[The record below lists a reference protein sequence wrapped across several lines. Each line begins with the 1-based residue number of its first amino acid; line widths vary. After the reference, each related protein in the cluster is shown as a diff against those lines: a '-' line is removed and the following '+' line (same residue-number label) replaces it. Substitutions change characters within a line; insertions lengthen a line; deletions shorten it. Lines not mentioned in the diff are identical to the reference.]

1 MTGLAARSDGRW
13 VNALRLT
20 SDPRPGLRTRA
31 LLVAT
36 AGAVLALAPAAA
48 GAVRARPADSFV
60 RSVGVNVHLGYT
72 GSAYY
77 RIDQVRAVLAELGAR
92 YVRDGVGLNRPDVY
106 ARMRALAAD
115 GVRVNLIVGD
125 PQRRWGIGTLSQQLE
140 MIDRELRPAA
150 ASLEAPNEYDNQ
162 GDSRWAAALGSYQRR
177 LWAGANARPGLARLP
192 VIGPSLVSG
201 ESYDRVGAL
210 DRWMDAG
217 NIHPYPGGDPADR
230 DSHLEEE
237 LELAAKV
244 AGDRP
249 VQATESGYHNSVGDT
264 SGHLPASERAA
275 GIYMPRL
282 FLDYFRRGIRRTYAY
297 ELIDAAGDPRR
308 SEDGRFGLLR
318 SDFSRKPAFT
328 AMKRLI
334 ALLADRGPAF
344 RPGRLAFSLR
354 GAAPSTRR
362 LLLQK
367 RDGAFYLVL
376 WNQAS
381 VWSPE
386 RRVDLDPPDRR
397 VTLALKRPIARAEV
411 YRPNGSAAPVRTARG
426 LQALTLPVSEQ
437 VTVVRLERRSRRP
450 RGYSRR

>member
-1 MTGLAARSDGRW
+1 
-13 VNALRLT
+13 VNALFPT
-20 SDPRPGLRTRA
+20 HRA
-31 LLVAT
+31 RSRSGACAVLVAT
-36 AGAVLALAPAAA
+36 LCAVLALAPAAP
-48 GAVRARPADSFV
+48 GAVQARPADSFV
-60 RSVGVNVHLGYT
+60 ESVGVNVHLGYT

-77 RIDQVRAVLAELGAR
+77 RIEKVRAALAELGAR
-92 YVRDGVGLNRPDVY
+92 YIRDGVGLDRPDVY

-125 PQRRWGIGTLSQQLE
+125 PQRRWGIGTLAQQLE

-162 GDSRWAAALGSYQRR
+162 GDPRWAAALGDYQRR

-201 ESYDRVGAL
+201 ESHDQLGAL
-210 DRWMDAG
+210 GRWMDEG
-217 NIHPYPGGDPADR
+217 NIHPYPGGDPPDR

-237 LELAAKV
+237 LEMAAKV

-249 VQATESGYHNSVGDT
+249 VQATESGYHNSLGET
-264 SGHLPASERAA
+264 GHLPASERAA
-275 GIYMPRL
+275 GVYMPRL
-282 FLDYFRRGIRRTYAY
+282 FLDYFRRGIRRTFAY
-297 ELIDAAGDPRR
+297 ELIDAAGDRDR
-308 SEDGRFGLLR
+308 SEDSRFGLLR
-318 SDFSRKPAFT
+318 SDFSEKPAFT

-344 RPGRLAFSLR
+344 RPGSLGFSLR
-354 GAAPSTRR
+354 GALPSTRW

-367 RDGAFYLVL
+367 RDGVFYLVL

-381 VWSPE
+381 VWSPR

-397 VTLALKRPIARAEV
+397 VTLALEQPIARADL
-411 YRPNGSAAPVRTARG
+411 YRPNDSAVPVRTARG
-426 LQALTLPVSEQ
+426 LTELTLPVSEEI
-437 VTVVRLERRSRRP
+437 TVVRLVRRLRRP
-450 RGYSRR
+450 GYSRR

>member
-1 MTGLAARSDGRW
+1 M
-13 VNALRLT
+13 
-20 SDPRPGLRTRA
+20 
-31 LLVAT
+31 
-36 AGAVLALAPAAA
+36 ALAPAAS
-48 GAVRARPADSFV
+48 GAFRARPADSFV
-60 RSVGVNVHLGYT
+60 ESVGVNVHLGYT

-77 RIDQVRAVLAELGAR
+77 RIDKVRTALAELGTR
-92 YVRDGVGLNRPDVY
+92 YVRDGVGLSRPDVY
-106 ARMRALAAD
+106 ARMRALAGD

-125 PQRRWGIGTLSQQLE
+125 PQRRWGIGTLGRQLA
-140 MIDRELRPAA
+140 MIDRELSRAA
-150 ASLEAPNEYDNQ
+150 ASLEAPNEYDNA
-162 GDSRWAAALGSYQRR
+162 GDPHWAAALSDYQRR
-177 LWAGANARPGLARLP
+177 LWAGANARPDLARLP
-192 VIGPSLVSG
+192 VIGPSLVSRR
-201 ESYDRVGAL
+201 SHDRLGAL

-217 NIHPYPGGDPADR
+217 NIHPYPGGDPPDR

-237 LELAAKV
+237 LEMAAKV

-249 VQATESGYHNSVGDT
+249 VQATESGYHNAVGDR

-297 ELIDAAGDPRR
+297 ELIDAAGDRER
-308 SEDGRFGLLR
+308 SEDSSFGLLR

-354 GAAPSTRR
+354 NAPPGTRR

-367 RDGAFYLVL
+367 RDGAFYLAL
-376 WNQAS
+376 WNPAS
-381 VWSPE
+381 VWSPR

-397 VTLALKRPIARAEV
+397 VTLVLERPVARAEV
-411 YRPNGSAAPVRTARG
+411 YRPSDSVVPVRTARG
-426 LQALTLPVSEQ
+426 SSGLAIPVSEE
-437 VTVVRLERRSRRP
+437 VTVVRLVRQSRRP
-450 RGYSRR
+450 GYSRR